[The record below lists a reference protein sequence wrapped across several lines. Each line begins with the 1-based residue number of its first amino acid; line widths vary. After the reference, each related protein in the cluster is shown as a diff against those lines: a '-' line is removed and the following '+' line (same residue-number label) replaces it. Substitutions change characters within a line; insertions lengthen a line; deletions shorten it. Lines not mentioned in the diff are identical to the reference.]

1 MKRLLSFLLAL
12 LLLGSVTVFAE
23 TAPTLSLS
31 DPVLDIE
38 GMGDPVHLD
47 LSGLTVRLAL
57 LSDEKDPGLAVNV
70 LGKGKLLL
78 SAAARLAGDRILLG
92 LDGLSRSYYLQLP
105 QNFDPSQL
113 DLSALQTDRII
124 EILRTEGELVT
135 EGDETRFR
143 LPHTALNAVL
153 RELTPLLGQLPLT
166 GTQREELL
174 DLLGQL
180 EETDSGFDLEGRLT
194 REPGGGSGELRLTLV
209 QDGTA
214 APFPLFAMS
223 GAFHTDET
231 GADCRL
237 SASASEDGD
246 AAMPLFA
253 FTGTLERSD
262 TEQRFSLTFG
272 ESPEK
277 LEQQPVFGLTGSLR
291 PAETGADFDADL
303 HVGQRRYIG
312 EQWEYQLYHAM
323 SLTGQVR
330 QPEEGLSTL
339 LCDIRTDPDIEDDD
353 SFVRLTG
360 SLRHG
365 ETETLAHLDLLTTY
379 RNGSPETVMRFDYS
393 RGSSPLGEDCRAELL
408 VDTEGYGYLRPAF
421 RYERSRLRSAGG
433 EDLRGLLFAD
443 TGEGAA
449 RIDFDLRRLRTGPE
463 NRELRFSTELLLDDD
478 GYGGLRPMLRL
489 ELGAGKTF
497 TLRADLPED
506 AMRFSLDCD
515 PSDGRIDAA
524 FESEDGSGRASAL
537 LSTGTEEISVCRV
550 SPIGAIDAENMSP
563 EQTEAF
569 NGELQTATAALV
581 GFLLPPLIRAGLLN

>member
-223 GAFHTDET
+223 GAFHADET

-330 QPEEGLSTL
+330 QPEEGLATL

-408 VDTEGYGYLRPAF
+408 VDTEGYGYLRPMF

-515 PSDGRIDAA
+515 PSDGRINAA
-524 FESEDGSGRASAL
+524 FESEDGNGRASAL

-550 SPIGAIDAENMSP
+550 SPIGAIDAENMSQ
-563 EQTEAF
+563 EQTEALS
-569 NGELQTATAALV
+569 GELQTATAALV
-581 GFLLPPLIRAGLLN
+581 GFLLPPLIRAGLMN

>member
-223 GAFHTDET
+223 GAFHADET

-291 PAETGADFDADL
+291 PAETGVDFDADL

-443 TGEGAA
+443 TGEGAV

-550 SPIGAIDAENMSP
+550 SPIGAINAENMTQ
-563 EQTEAF
+563 EQTEALS
-569 NGELQTATAALV
+569 GELQTATAALV
-581 GFLLPPLIRAGLLN
+581 GFLLPPLIRAGLMN